1 MKYANELIF
10 EVLNEM
16 IAGKSMNAISREK
29 GIPISTIFS
38 WKQQHIDYYTK
49 IEDQKEKFRRL
60 KENYQKLDLKKGKV
74 KRLNG
79 C

>member
-1 MKYANELIF
+1 MKYSSELIF
-10 EVLNEM
+10 EILNEM
-16 IAGKSMNAISREK
+16 ISGKSMNAISREK

-60 KENYQKLDLKKGKV
+60 KENYQRADVKKSKV
-74 KRLNG
+74 K
-79 C
+79 

>member
-1 MKYANELIF
+1 MKYSSELIF
-10 EVLNEM
+10 EILNEM
-16 IAGKSMNAISREK
+16 IAGKSMNAIAREK

-60 KENYQKLDLKKGKV
+60 KENYQRADVKKSKV
-74 KRLNG
+74 K
-79 C
+79 

>member
-1 MKYANELIF
+1 MKYSNELIF
-10 EVLNEM
+10 EILNEM
-16 IAGKSMNAISREK
+16 LSGKSMNAIAREK

-60 KENYQKLDLKKGKV
+60 KENYLKADVKKSKV
-74 KRLNG
+74 K
-79 C
+79 

>member
-1 MKYANELIF
+1 MKYSIELIF
-10 EVLNEM
+10 EILNEM
-16 IAGKSMNAISREK
+16 ISGKSMNAISREK

-60 KENYQKLDLKKGKV
+60 KENYQRADVKKSKV
-74 KRLNG
+74 K
-79 C
+79 

>member
-1 MKYANELIF
+1 MRIKYPSDLIF
-10 EVLNEM
+10 EILNEM
-16 IAGKSMNAISREK
+16 LTGKSMNSIAREK

-60 KENYQKLDLKKGKV
+60 KENYQKADMKKSKI
-74 KRLNG
+74 K
-79 C
+79 

>member
-1 MKYANELIF
+1 MKYPSELIF
-10 EVLNEM
+10 EILNEM
-16 IAGKSMNAISREK
+16 IAGKSMNAIAREK

-60 KENYQKLDLKKGKV
+60 KENYQKAEVKKSKI
-74 KRLNG
+74 K
-79 C
+79 